1 MLSRVASVGLCAGL
15 VSGLLCQTPPAA
27 SPPIPDW
34 VLYESFFHHVAFD
47 QLVTPK
53 THYISRATVDSFLR
67 HPDVDP
73 ESVYVVRRNGNSWK
87 FGGRRRRA

>member
-1 MLSRVASVGLCAGL
+1 
-15 VSGLLCQTPPAA
+15 
-27 SPPIPDW
+27 
-34 VLYESFFHHVAFD
+34 
-47 QLVTPK
+47 
-53 THYISRATVDSFLR
+53 VDSFLR